1 MLKTTIEKLEDVSEK
16 YRAHYTKSG
25 DSFIL
30 DSELQGEDVTAL
42 INAKQ
47 HEKDATTKAKAELV
61 TARAQA
67 KADKE
72 AWEIKKAE
80 LEGRTADADKL
91 RQDALDR
98 QKADFQVQSKADLA
112 DRDKTI
118 HDLTAGAL
126 LNEVANDVYSN
137 PKRTNLD
144 HIKARIKVGD
154 DHKAF
159 IQDANGATMST
170 ADYIAEL
177 KNEAGMEK
185 FLRAGSGSGGG
196 TRRGGNNNSNSGNK
210 NDDFKRLL
218 MQNDPTLE

>member
-1 MLKTTIEKLEDVSEK
+1 MLKTNIEKLEDVSEK

-25 DSFIL
+25 DSFVL
-30 DSELQGEDVTAL
+30 DSELQGEDFTAL
-42 INAKQ
+42 KNAKQ
-47 HEKDATTKAKAELV
+47 HEKDATTKAKAELI
-61 TARAQA
+61 TARAEA

-112 DRDKTI
+112 DRDKKI
-118 HDLTAGAL
+118 YDLTVGAL
-126 LNEVANDVYSN
+126 LNEIANQVYSQ
-137 PKRTNLD
+137 PGKMNLAS
-144 HIKARIKVGD
+144 IEARIKLGED
-154 DHKAF
+154 NKAF
-159 IQDANGATMST
+159 IQDANGATMTTESC
-170 ADYIAEL
+170 ISEL
-177 KNEAGMEK
+177 RNEEGMEA
-185 FLRAGSGSGGG
+185 FIRAGSGSGGG